1 MLHDDW
7 ELQGDGGGDINKLMF
22 EPAKRILD
30 ICDFWGAK
38 YTFFA
43 EFGQQLAM
51 LNSPHKKH
59 QKHAAEWESILQ
71 DAMNRGH
78 DVQLHFH
85 PQWINATFT
94 NNKWQLDY
102 SKWAI
107 SSLTE
112 EEVDV
117 WINKGV
123 DYLNGLFNKYN
134 RDYKT
139 VAFRAGGWMN
149 QPSRKIIKALKKHGV
164 IADVTVIKGLIL
176 KNTELGTVDFSYAP
190 SNLLPWYSNEIDF
203 CQIGN
208 IESGVICIPTY
219 SKHIVIPS
227 LLNELL
233 NNPLAAKYLYRRR
246 YNKKSNDYI
255 SVYHKKENHKKKQSP
270 FLKRRRMSLDFGST
284 HYSTIL
290 RQVNHII
297 KYMVKEDVTTLPL
310 VLLTHSKSF
319 YSYRNF
325 HKLLQKLDRKACVEY
340 STTQHTVE
348 VLKNTTNILAEN
360 NL

>member
-22 EPAKRILD
+22 EPAKKVLD
-30 ICDFWGAK
+30 VCDLWGAK

-51 LNSPHKKH
+51 LNSPHKTH

-71 DAMNRGH
+71 DAINRGH

-94 NNKWQLDY
+94 NNKWQLDF
-102 SKWAI
+102 SKWAM
-107 SSLTE
+107 SKLSE

-123 DYLNGLFNKYN
+123 NYLSGLFSKTNQ
-134 RDYKT
+134 DYKT
-139 VAFRAGGWMN
+139 VAFRAGSWMN
-149 QPSRKIIKALKKHGV
+149 QPSGKIIKALKKHEV
-164 IADVTVIKGLIL
+164 IADVTVIKGLVL
-176 KNTELGTVDFSYAP
+176 KNSELGAIDFSYAP
-190 SNLLPWYSNEIDF
+190 SNLLPWYSDENDF

-208 IESGVICIPTY
+208 KENGVICIPTY

-227 LLNELL
+227 LLNEVF
-233 NNPLAAKYLYRRR
+233 NNPLAAKYLCRRR
-246 YNKKSNDYI
+246 YKKKSNDYTP
-255 SVYHKKENHKKKQSP
+255 VYHKKESKKKQSL
-270 FLKRRRMSLDFGST
+270 FFKRRRMSLDFGST

-290 RQVNHII
+290 KQVSHVI
-297 KYMVKEDVTTLPL
+297 KYMVKEDVSTLPM
-310 VLLTHSKSF
+310 VLLSHSKSF
-319 YSYRNF
+319 YSYSNF
-325 HKLLQKLDRKACVEY
+325 HNLLQKLDREACVEY
-340 STTQHTVE
+340 TTTQHAVE
-348 VLKNTTNILAEN
+348 VIKNTTYILSEN
-360 NL
+360 NV